1 MQNLRTFTVDNI
13 LCFTEQEI
21 QDRNE
26 EKNELAKA
34 LTRSY
39 EELQKLRTDS
49 AQEQERLTVER
60 MQLENSLKD
69 MQDQLENAKK
79 VQ

>member
-1 MQNLRTFTVDNI
+1 MWKKSYIWKWTYFFVDH
-13 LCFTEQEI
+13 EV

-39 EELQKLRTDS
+39 EELQKVRTNS
-49 AQEQERLTVER
+49 AQVSFMFSGDLPQYDSYMT
-60 MQLENSLKD
+60 
-69 MQDQLENAKK
+69 
-79 VQ
+79 

>member
-1 MQNLRTFTVDNI
+1 MLLLNYVLVKCKCLVIYVKKNLTLENVHIFFVDH
-13 LCFTEQEI
+13 EV

-39 EELQKLRTDS
+39 EELQKVRTNS
-49 AQEQERLTVER
+49 AQVSSTFSVDLP
-60 MQLENSLKD
+60 L
-69 MQDQLENAKK
+69 
-79 VQ
+79 

>member
-1 MQNLRTFTVDNI
+1 MLTALPGVS
-13 LCFTEQEI
+13 EQEI

-39 EELQKLRTDS
+39 EELQKLRTES
-49 AQEQERLTVER
+49 AQVCTTNDRVSTGI
-60 MQLENSLKD
+60 
-69 MQDQLENAKK
+69 
-79 VQ
+79 

>member
-1 MQNLRTFTVDNI
+1 M
-13 LCFTEQEI
+13 LCLSEQEV

-39 EELQKLRTDS
+39 EELQKLRTES
-49 AQEQERLTVER
+49 AQVHH
-60 MQLENSLKD
+60 QLHVYLLNSGTS
-69 MQDQLENAKK
+69 
-79 VQ
+79 